1 MLISVGGTTDGRSQS
16 PSNSALPG
24 GAKIYDFSK
33 TMRAPS
39 PDAVPRVIDAL
50 KAEGIGMI
58 TEINVMKTLRNK
70 IKVELRNHRILG
82 AWNPNACVG
91 YEMEQPD
98 MSSRRAAIVRRNERS
113 QSRRA
118 QRPITQ
124 YKDL

>member
-1 MLISVGGTTDGRSQS
+1 
-16 PSNSALPG
+16 
-24 GAKIYDFSK
+24 
-33 TMRAPS
+33 MRAPS
-39 PDAVPRVIDAL
+39 PDAVPQVIDAL

-70 IKVELRNHRILG
+70 IKVEFRNHRILG
-82 AWNPNACVG
+82 AWNPNACVA

-98 MSSRRAAIVRRNERS
+98 MSSRRAARVRRNERS